1 MRLFTFSFSCFDRKC
16 FLTCREM
23 DSAKKFKG
31 SLNCALAD
39 CGGLFWE
46 NVSDS
51 QIQALLRDMTK
62 KYFIEGGKTYTAVTA
77 VGRQPLQEEIVDPR
91 HPEINHNPEND
102 IYVFNESVQVCCQK
116 QKCM

>member
-1 MRLFTFSFSCFDRKC
+1 
-16 FLTCREM
+16 M

-62 KYFIEGGKTYTAVTA
+62 KYFIEGGKTYTVVTA
-77 VGRQPLQEEIVDPR
+77 VGRQPFQEAIVDPR
-91 HPEINHNPEND
+91 HPEYNHNPEKD
-102 IYVFNESVQVCCQK
+102 IYVFNESVQVCYEEQN
-116 QKCM
+116 CM